1 MLCENVDRDLR
12 DDAARFGVLRVAAIG
27 VRLHGARIRDG
38 LANAQLLRSGL
49 LRDVGATSGS
59 RRALPFAGRP
69 TRSASSRRL
78 RASSP
83 LLIVTLAAS
92 VIPALRAARADPVQS
107 LRVD

>member
-1 MLCENVDRDLR
+1 
-12 DDAARFGVLRVAAIG
+12 
-27 VRLHGARIRDG
+27 
-38 LANAQLLRSGL
+38 
-49 LRDVGATSGS
+49 
-59 RRALPFAGRP
+59 
-69 TRSASSRRL
+69 L